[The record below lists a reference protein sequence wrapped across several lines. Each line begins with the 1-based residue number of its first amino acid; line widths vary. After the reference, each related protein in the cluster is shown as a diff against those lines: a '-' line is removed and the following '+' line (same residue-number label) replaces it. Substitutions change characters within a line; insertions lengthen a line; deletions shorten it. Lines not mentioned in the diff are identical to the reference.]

1 MIGFGHGATHWIA
14 GTFYVLLPYISRD
27 LGLTYAEA
35 GIFVSVLH
43 VSSVIAN
50 FGSGLAVDLTG
61 RRVLFQGLSL
71 VIGALALFA
80 FGFTKAYLVLCVMIA
95 LIGGSNNLWHPPA
108 ISYLSSAFPD
118 NRGYVL
124 SIHATGRALATR
136 WRRSQRGRCWPGSDG
151 RASRS

>member
-1 MIGFGHGATHWIA
+1 MSKTDSTSILRLTGQGPIFMVGLGHGATHWIA
-14 GTFYVLLPYISRD
+14 GTFYVLLPYMSRD

-80 FGFTKAYLVLCVMIA
+80 FGFTKAYLVLCAMIA
-95 LIGGSNNLWHPPA
+95 YFAHHTQMSEQ
-108 ISYLSSAFPD
+108 LSSVSSRTIA
-118 NRGYVL
+118 RGM
-124 SIHATGRALATR
+124 ATTR
-136 WRRSQRGRCWPGSDG
+136 S
-151 RASRS
+151 